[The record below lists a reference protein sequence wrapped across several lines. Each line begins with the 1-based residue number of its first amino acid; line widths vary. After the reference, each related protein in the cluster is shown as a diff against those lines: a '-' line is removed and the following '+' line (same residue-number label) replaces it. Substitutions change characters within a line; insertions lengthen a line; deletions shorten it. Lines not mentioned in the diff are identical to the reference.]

1 MSPAGPP
8 EPSPDR
14 TAGAEQASSQ
24 LKLLGVCLVAL
35 RLGALSWGGFIAQV
49 PRIERFLCT
58 GRRSFPLD
66 VVRSWESKAII
77 LPGPSFINFFAI
89 AGFAGGGLVGA
100 FLVPLLLFLPSSV
113 LVCALL
119 GLSRVSMSVSTT
131 VSGVSAFVVFALAG
145 GMGAGAVKFVRRGS
159 GSAWYVVSGVALAG
173 ILYLGGNPGLGL
185 LAVLV
190 ASLLVTRL
198 ARLTPLTRG
207 TRGTRGLVPG
217 SEGRPSS

>member
-1 MSPAGPP
+1 MTPVGPA
-8 EPSPDR
+8 EPSRVRPS
-14 TAGAEQASSQ
+14 GQ
-24 LKLLGVCLVAL
+24 LKLLGLCLVAL

-58 GRRSFPLD
+58 GRRSFPLEE
-66 VVRSWESKAII
+66 VRAWESKAII

-89 AGFAGGGLVGA
+89 AGFASGGLLGA

-119 GLSRVSMSVSTT
+119 GVSRQSASVNAAVT
-131 VSGVSAFVVFALAG
+131 GVSAFVVFALAG

-159 GSAWYVVSGVALAG
+159 GSGWYAVSGLALAFL
-173 ILYLGGNPGLGL
+173 LYLGGNPGLGL

-190 ASLLVTRL
+190 ASLLV
-198 ARLTPLTRG
+198 ARLTGLARRTRIARPARPTCG
-207 TRGTRGLVPG
+207 AVPR
-217 SEGRPSS
+217 SEGRPTA